1 MEKGCPCGQPFSYR
15 LETILQCFY
24 QEEFDVQ
31 EWNLILSE
39 QGKPD
44 AEEE

>member
-1 MEKGCPCGQPFSYR
+1 
-15 LETILQCFY
+15 LETILQYFY
-24 QEEFDVQ
+24 QEEFYVQ
-31 EWNLILSE
+31 EWNLISSE